1 MKLKHLLHATVALWV
16 SLALPHSP
24 ASAGVPPAELIQYG
38 MPPSLA
44 QFAANISA
52 SEGDWTSVNWAG
64 CVGAFQFCSG
74 TLEQYY
80 HGTRE
85 QFLND
90 PRAQVQAHLSY
101 LADEWALVQRHGYS
115 ELIGQQVCYNGRCAT
130 ITASSLLKACQF
142 GCGPDGKLANFLNL
156 SDCDHP
162 KVRDGNNYSVCNYL
176 ISGAGYDV
184 SHIIGEQE
192 NGIEGIGSIA
202 AGMCLQLPIMSQAG
216 EKATSPFGVDRTG
229 RASVGYHLGL
239 DLINSVG
246 RGDSIYA
253 GVPGR
258 VIVARNSGMNDVF
271 VETSDGKM
279 RFGYLHGDSIN
290 VRVGDEVQNNTQVI
304 TMGSAGSGE
313 AVHLHLYTALSGD
326 LVRSLGEAAGVVWP
340 LADGDFRGDKR
351 SGGLS
356 GAGLA
361 ESAPSPFYMVNPE
374 TYLHHRVPFAQDV
387 LNSEQYRR
395 QGFSRPDGMTLEP
408 TCAPPPEFF
417 AGGSLRS
424 TNGGST
430 VNGGM
435 AATGQAAGSNP
446 QTLVNMAAS
455 DGRDAIIQRG
465 LSSIGETTRTRN
477 YGQSRRSAASVWAG
491 LIFAWE

>member
-202 AGMCLQLPIMSQAG
+202 AGMCLQIPIMSQAG

-258 VIVARNSGMNDVF
+258 VIVARNSWCQKALSILG
-271 VETSDGKM
+271 EEAEPTTSELQLQLSLATSMMYSLG
-279 RFGYLHGDSIN
+279 N
-290 VRVGDEVQNNTQVI
+290 V
-304 TMGSAGSGE
+304 E
-313 AVHLHLYTALSGD
+313 AVGGVLDRGLQIASALGKDDYALELLAGRNLYHTRRGEFAAALRDAERFAALARELDDPKHLVTADYILGIAYNLVGKQALS
-326 LVRSLGEAAGVVWP
+326 
-340 LADGDFRGDKR
+340 
-351 SGGLS
+351 
-356 GAGLA
+356 
-361 ESAPSPFYMVNPE
+361 
-374 TYLHHRVPFAQDV
+374 
-387 LNSEQYRR
+387 RR
-395 QGFSRPDGMTLEP
+395 TLESGWARGQMLGLRRVIYCGYD
-408 TCAPPPEFF
+408 TVLRTHIKKTVWSRLQVTLSIARVVIAVCACPYRI
-417 AGGSLRS
+417 S
-424 TNGGST
+424 
-430 VNGGM
+430 
-435 AATGQAAGSNP
+435 
-446 QTLVNMAAS
+446 
-455 DGRDAIIQRG
+455 QR
-465 LSSIGETTRTRN
+465 
-477 YGQSRRSAASVWAG
+477 
-491 LIFAWE
+491 